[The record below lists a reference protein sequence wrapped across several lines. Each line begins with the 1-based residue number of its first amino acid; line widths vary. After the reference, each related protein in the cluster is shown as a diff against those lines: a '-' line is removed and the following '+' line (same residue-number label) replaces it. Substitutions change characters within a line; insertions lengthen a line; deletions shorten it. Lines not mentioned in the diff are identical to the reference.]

1 MKLALIYG
9 GKSQRIA
16 DTIKTIKDNLD
27 IDCFKDIA
35 EFIDMTLK
43 RRINSH
49 NACDYGHCGC
59 FGVCID
65 MYYIFVFVLFAF
77 FVFDMIL
84 RIELLVIN
92 SKSVLNLNVR

>member
-43 RRINSH
+43 RRIMYD
-49 NACDYGHCGC
+49 AC
-59 FGVCID
+59 
-65 MYYIFVFVLFAF
+65 
-77 FVFDMIL
+77 
-84 RIELLVIN
+84 
-92 SKSVLNLNVR
+92 